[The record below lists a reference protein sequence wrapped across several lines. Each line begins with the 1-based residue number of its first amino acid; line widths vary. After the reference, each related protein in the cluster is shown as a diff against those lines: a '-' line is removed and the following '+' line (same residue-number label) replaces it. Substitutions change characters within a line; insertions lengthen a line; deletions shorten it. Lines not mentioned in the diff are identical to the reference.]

1 MKKNY
6 KEPTITMVKLDKE
19 INLVLMSN
27 NPPGDPGMMMNNSE
41 ESGGGIFTQ
50 FINPMKWFR

>member
-19 INLVLMSN
+19 INLVLMSS
-27 NPPGDPGMMMNNSE
+27 PPGDPGMMMNNSE
-41 ESGGGIFTQ
+41 ETGGGIFTQ